1 MEVSIII
8 PVYNVAPY
16 IEDCLKSVMRQ
27 TFTGPMECLI
37 VDDCGTDDSIPIAE
51 RLIADYDGSIRFEIL
66 HHERN
71 RGLSAA
77 RNTGI
82 EKAVGEY
89 IFFVDSDDEITE
101 DCIEKMMA
109 VARENP
115 EVEMVQGTQMCH
127 RDGKKT
133 QEPKE
138 IRIIHACTNE
148 EVRNCFYQY
157 QQIFVAAWNKLIKR
171 SLIRDNNL
179 FFLEGLLFED
189 NPWTCFWLKCVKN
202 AYFLPEITYHY
213 KIRSGSIV
221 TGTTKDISEIHRLR
235 GYHAVVTH
243 LTEGYEKQEIKYLTP
258 SYVGLFL
265 HQSYHMPELTND
277 LRILWHFAC
286 KHREYKLCAAIAF
299 CYIFRRTKWL
309 GRIVYSSLL
318 RMMHPTQIPRD
329 FVRIW
334 HWTQRHY
341 RPLFAFHGR

>member
-27 TFTGPMECLI
+27 TFTGQMECLV

-109 VARENP
+109 IVKKNS
-115 EVEMVQGTQMCH
+115 EVEMVQGTYEWDGDIKKYPCMATDSHTHAITNQCV
-127 RDGKKT
+127 RDSLYHYHLVT
-133 QEPKE
+133 SP
-138 IRIIHACTNE
+138 
-148 EVRNCFYQY
+148 
-157 QQIFVAAWNKLIKR
+157 AWNKLLRR
-171 SLIRDNNL
+171 SFLIDNNL
-179 FFLEGLLFED
+179 LFKEGVLYEDFLWKFFV
-189 NPWTCFWLKCVKN
+189 LKYIENV
-202 AYFLPEITYHY
+202 YFISDVTYHY
-213 KIRSGSIV
+213 RKRSGSIM
-221 TGTTKDISEIHRLR
+221 TGTDIRTSAHHFSVDYKEI
-235 GYHAVVTH
+235 VTN
-243 LTEGYEKQEIKYLTP
+243 LTP
-258 SYVGLFL
+258 GHEKEEVIFYGNRFSGHYISKAYYSPEMKDVLQLYIKKAWKLRQYSLCLKMYVHFL
-265 HQSYHMPELTND
+265 LGRMKYG
-277 LRILWHFAC
+277 R
-286 KHREYKLCAAIAF
+286 
-299 CYIFRRTKWL
+299 YIFSILFRL
-309 GRIVYSSLL
+309 E
-318 RMMHPTQIPRD
+318 HPTQIPRD

-341 RPLFAFHGR
+341 RPFFALHGR